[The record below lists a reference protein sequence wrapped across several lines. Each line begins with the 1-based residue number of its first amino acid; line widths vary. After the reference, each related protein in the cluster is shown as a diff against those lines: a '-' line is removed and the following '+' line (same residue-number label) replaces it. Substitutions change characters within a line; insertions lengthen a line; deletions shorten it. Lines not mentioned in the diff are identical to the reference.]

1 MRMVLAAAAA
11 VAALALLAACGA
23 DGPPERPQ
31 PPVAEP
37 DVTVTGQIR
46 LGVRL

>member
-1 MRMVLAAAAA
+1 MRTLFAA
-11 VAALALLAACGA
+11 VAAALLAACGA

-31 PPVAEP
+31 PPAAEP
-37 DVTVTGQIR
+37 DVTVTGQVR